1 MFKRIAA
8 ATLVFGMAA
17 LAPPIAQAQ
26 QRTCGPRDNIVT
38 QLKEK
43 YGEVSHGAGMRSA
56 TQVLE
61 VWSSKK
67 TGSWSVLITDAR
79 GVTCVM
85 AAGQNWVANPAFDE
99 VKEPEA

>member
-17 LAPPIAQAQ
+17 AAPPAANAQ
-26 QRTCGPRDNIVT
+26 QKTCGPRANIVS
-38 QLKEK
+38 QLSEK
-43 YGEVSHGAGMRSA
+43 YGEVSHGAGLRST

-67 TGSWSVLITDAR
+67 TGSWSVLITDAN
-79 GVTCVM
+79 GVSCVM

-99 VKEPEA
+99 AKEPEA